1 MTNRIR
7 MMVLSVVVVPFLA
20 LAAPAQAQPQSDR
33 DAERVERQ
41 ERQERRERLRR
52 VMGLADA
59 LDLDTQQALRLDDT
73 LRKFD
78 DKRRPLLEQ
87 VRESALTLM
96 RAADGDASAQGQ
108 VDQASQRA
116 FDARAQLAAL
126 DREMF
131 QALSKDLPPQKKAK
145 LALFL
150 ARTSGMGKLKLKGL
164 DRARNFEER
173 MERRMKRLRERRDW
187 DDRG

>member
-1 MTNRIR
+1 
-7 MMVLSVVVVPFLA
+7 MMSVVLLPFLA
-20 LAAPAQAQPQSDR
+20 LAAPAEPQGDR
-33 DAERVERQ
+33 NAERE

-52 VMGLADA
+52 VMGLAEE
-59 LDLDTQQALRLDDT
+59 LDLDTPQALRLDDT

-78 DKRRPLLEQ
+78 ERRRPLLEQ

-116 FDARAQLAAL
+116 FEARAQLAAL

-131 QALSKDLPPQKKAK
+131 QALSKDLPPQKKAR

-150 ARTSGMGKLKLKGL
+150 ARANGMGRLKLKGL
-164 DRARNFEER
+164 DKARNIEER
-173 MERRMKRLRERRDW
+173 MERKMKRMRDRMDW

>member
-1 MTNRIR
+1 
-7 MMVLSVVVVPFLA
+7 MMVVSVVLVPFLA
-20 LAAPAQAQPQSDR
+20 LAAPAENQGDK
-33 DAERVERQ
+33 DAERV

-59 LDLDTQQALRLDDT
+59 LDLDTQQALRLDET

-78 DKRRPLLEQ
+78 EKRRPLLEQ

-116 FDARAQLAAL
+116 FDARTQLAQL

-145 LALFL
+145 LALHL
-150 ARTSGMGKLKLKGL
+150 ARSSGMGKLKLKGL
-164 DRARNFEER
+164 DKARNIEDRLER
-173 MERRMKRLRERRDW
+173 KMHRLRERMDW